1 MTELLPPPSDAT
13 LEEIHERTYLVKAY
27 YKSKDSMIVRGAVR
41 DFKPAGLYVPDD
53 PEPLPVHHMIV
64 ALEISY
70 PNMVITDATVEL
82 EVTPHLGCQR
92 ITDHYKNLIG
102 LSIARVFTHKVR
114 ELFGGPRGCTHT
126 TALLQAMAPVAIQS
140 VWSMNAVG
148 VRDGVDLPAVPRGT
162 REERLAA
169 MRFNLNTCHIWDENG
184 EMANIV
190 ADGGDIGLPLWIE
203 DRYAKLGRNPIEWRK
218 RMGND

>member
-1 MTELLPPPSDAT
+1 MTELLPPPSDST

-70 PNMVITDATVEL
+70 PSMVITDATVEL

-102 LSIARVFTHKVR
+102 LSIARGFTHKVR

-126 TALLQAMAPVAIQS
+126 TALLQAMAPVGI
-140 VWSMNAVG
+140 
-148 VRDGVDLPAVPRGT
+148 DLPAVPRGT

-203 DRYAKLGRNPIEWRK
+203 DRYVKLGRNPIEWRK